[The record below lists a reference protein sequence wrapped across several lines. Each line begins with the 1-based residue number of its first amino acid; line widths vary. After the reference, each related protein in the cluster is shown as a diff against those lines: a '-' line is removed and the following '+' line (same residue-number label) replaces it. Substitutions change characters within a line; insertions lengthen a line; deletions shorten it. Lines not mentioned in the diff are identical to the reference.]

1 MKCGKVFH
9 IPIKV
14 IKKLKNVITAK
25 YLSTTCYPTIDYEL

>member
-25 YLSTTCYPTIDYEL
+25 YLSTTYPAIDYEL